1 MNVLESYNIIDICI
15 LCTLLVTVAL
25 GLWKGFIRSLTA
37 LASLVIGVVGA
48 MKYHTVI
55 QPYLS
60 KVSSLDPHIST
71 ILSMAII
78 FVLVQIAFVIL
89 RWILDALLD
98 LTRLTWL
105 DRICGAA
112 MGLAGGLLISAAVVQ
127 AILIGIPDW
136 PLVKTSKLIGPVD
149 QLAVRSIDYAPKQ
162 AKDRMQSL
170 ITKWKGTQEPGSV
183 LPQRE
188 TAPSQKAPSAPPAIA
203 K

>member
-48 MKYHTVI
+48 MRYHTVI

-112 MGLAGGLLISAAVVQ
+112 MGFAGGLLISGAVVQ